1 MMLRGTTVC
10 SPFLYEKIA
19 KQEKSDII
27 SENEKQVFKKG
38 LYKKDEMYH
47 FRSWRVWRI

>member
-19 KQEKSDII
+19 KWEIRDIM
-27 SENEKQVFKKG
+27 SENGKKVFKKG